1 MSDYPLGRFLG
12 RWYPCTRHEL
22 AASESE
28 TWRLGELLALAVPED
43 LRRWEAMSFGYT
55 DPCGSERLRAGIAGL
70 YETVA
75 PGQVI
80 AFAGAQE
87 ALSVVLRTLLG
98 PADHA
103 IVVVPCYQPSELAL
117 TNLCAASGVALEAAR
132 GWALDIGR
140 IAAAIRPNT
149 RLVLINLPNN
159 PTGKLLDAATF
170 AELVALCR
178 RHGLWLVN
186 DEVYRLI
193 DRDAALRLPC
203 VADVYERGIS
213 IDAVSKSHGL
223 PGLRVGW
230 MACRD
235 DGLRARTA
243 TRKQTESLCLSA
255 PSEILAEIALS
266 ASAALLARNRRIAE
280 ANLHC
285 VDAFLQERP
294 RLFSW
299 HRPEGGVV
307 GYVRYHGADGVEW
320 FAARTAETLGVLV
333 LPASV
338 WRSALAPLPEDHFRL
353 GFGRQGSAACLAALR
368 ASLAESVAA

>member
-1 MSDYPLGRFLG
+1 MSDYPLGRFLS
-12 RWYPCTRHEL
+12 RWYPTTRHEL

-28 TWRLGELLALAVPED
+28 TWRLEDLLALAAPED
-43 LRRWEAMSFGYT
+43 LARWEGMGFGYT
-55 DPCGSERLRAGIAGL
+55 DPCGSARLRATIARM
-70 YETVA
+70 YEA
-75 PGQVI
+75 IRPEEVI

-98 PADHA
+98 PEDHA
-103 IVVVPCYQPSELAL
+103 VVVVPCYQPSELAV
-117 TNLCAASGVALEAAR
+117 TELCAATGVALDAAR
-132 GWALDIGR
+132 GWALDVAQIQ
-140 IAAAIRPNT
+140 AAILPNT
-149 RLVLINLPNN
+149 RLVLVNLPNN
-159 PTGKLLDAATF
+159 PTGKLVSPAVF

-178 RHGLWLVN
+178 HHGLWLVN

-193 DRDAALRLPC
+193 DRDPSQRLPC

-235 DGLRARTA
+235 EGLRARVA
-243 TRKQTESLCLSA
+243 TRKQTASLCLA
-255 PSEILAEIALS
+255 GPSENLAEIALA
-266 ASAALLARNRRIAE
+266 ASARLLARNRRIAE
-280 ANLHC
+280 ENLAC
-285 VDAFLQERP
+285 VEAFLAEQP
-294 RLFSW
+294 GLFSW

-320 FAARTAETLGVLV
+320 FAARMARERGVLV

-338 WRSALAPLPEDHFRL
+338 WRSALAPLPEDRFRL
-353 GFGRQGSAACLAALR
+353 GFGRLGSADCLVALSER
-368 ASLAESVAA
+368 VEA